1 MHIGKLNSKE
11 EVQIENLVSFIPF
24 FISCLPQCSYL
35 VSQFPKTEKCY
46 HRTSIFLEFLL
57 TRHPYWNLDSQKPEA
72 TLSSTLSS
80 LPRHPSSRRILSRS
94 SHPSAYRTLPGPRV
108 HVLYGAGSGA
118 PLQCS
123 CLENPRDGGAWW
135 AAVYGVAQSQ
145 TPLKRLSSSSHL
157 ECPYAISP
165 GLIVKNFWSLN
176 LGDASSQKF
185 SMTCQ
190 SGLDLTLGPW

>member
-24 FISCLPQCSYL
+24 FISCLPRCSYL
-35 VSQFPKTEKCY
+35 VSQFLKTEKCY

-80 LPRHPSSRRILSRS
+80 LPRHPLSRRILSRS

-123 CLENPRDGGAWW
+123 CLENPRDEPGGLLSMGLHRVRHHWSDL
-135 AAVYGVAQSQ
+135 AAAA
-145 TPLKRLSSSSHL
+145 T
-157 ECPYAISP
+157 
-165 GLIVKNFWSLN
+165 WSVLMPFHQ
-176 LGDASSQKF
+176 G
-185 SMTCQ
+185 
-190 SGLDLTLGPW
+190 